1 MPVREQLLPARSQ
14 AEEKIEI
21 GKKKKSTGQKDSRNR
36 EDTSP
41 LRALCASACRGN

>member
-21 GKKKKSTGQKDSRNR
+21 GKKKSVGQKDSGNR

>member
-21 GKKKKSTGQKDSRNR
+21 GKKKKHGAKGQQK
-36 EDTSP
+36 
-41 LRALCASACRGN
+41 

>member
-21 GKKKKSTGQKDSRNR
+21 GKKKAWGKRTAEIERTQVH
-36 EDTSP
+36 
-41 LRALCASACRGN
+41 

>member
-21 GKKKKSTGQKDSRNR
+21 GKKKK
-36 EDTSP
+36 
-41 LRALCASACRGN
+41 ARGKRTAEIERTQVH

>member
-21 GKKKKSTGQKDSRNR
+21 GKKKKKHGAKGQQK
-36 EDTSP
+36 
-41 LRALCASACRGN
+41 

>member
-21 GKKKKSTGQKDSRNR
+21 GKKKKK
-36 EDTSP
+36 
-41 LRALCASACRGN
+41 ARGKRTAEIERTQVH